1 MLNHFGSRATLRP
14 ALRDIRIKNNLI
26 LIFPFIAYNTR
37 CVSEMGHVTK
47 VTLIKLNIARSIQ
60 YIFYR
65 RVARCYEVPTLCCV
79 DLLYSISISME
90 MEYEVFGY
98 TMHTYISYRFLQA
111 CIILHATSCG
121 RPVLFDD
128 SYSRVDSIIRDGSY
142 HNKSR
147 ERDVSQMSIA
157 TIYVSRDN
165 RYFQIGIFKLD
176 IFSEFANMEIRILQE
191 FKNFVN

>member
-1 MLNHFGSRATLRP
+1 MKSRLR
-14 ALRDIRIKNNLI
+14 ANNLI
-26 LIFPFIAYNTR
+26 LIPFIAYNTR

-47 VTLIKLNIARSIQ
+47 VTLIKLNIARSIV
-60 YIFYR
+60 YFLSTSSTS
-65 RVARCYEVPTLCCV
+65 CYEVPTLCSV

-98 TMHTYISYRFLQA
+98 MDAWDISYRFLQA

-128 SYSRVDSIIRDGSY
+128 SYSPVDSIIRNGSY

-147 ERDVSQMSIA
+147 KRVVSHRCQL
-157 TIYVSRDN
+157 R
-165 RYFQIGIFKLD
+165 
-176 IFSEFANMEIRILQE
+176 
-191 FKNFVN
+191 